1 MNTWDPRIPLP
12 NGIEKCICWHLVLDT
27 RPRVVPS
34 QLMHSWWKMRSHHYR
49 EIIDA
54 PGMLRMGLQLPSLAR
69 DLLEFIA
76 NSVVTA
82 CENVM
87 PLTRMDFRVEWWL
100 IRNRV
105 LPVIRKPFPEK
116 CLISSRIWNS
126 KLNCKLCLE
135 CRQGEYISSSH
146 EEMFNMKSW
155 PNRVAVF
162 EIKTQPSAPRQSLSG
177 GWAPCS
183 IIPERKIKEI
193 CAKTDT
199 IEQKTGA
206 HNLLDSKWQ
215 DGYLDRLYFA
225 VKCLNTCGLPQI
237 TATRIT

>member
-105 LPVIRKPFPEK
+105 LPVIRKPRKMPYFVK
-116 CLISSRIWNS
+116 
-126 KLNCKLCLE
+126 
-135 CRQGEYISSSH
+135 
-146 EEMFNMKSW
+146 NMKQQTELQTLLWIQTGRIHQFVPWRNVQHEKLAKPSCCFW
-155 PNRVAVF
+155 NKDTTL
-162 EIKTQPSAPRQSLSG
+162 ITQTKSEWRLS
-177 GWAPCS
+177 S
-183 IIPERKIKEI
+183 MQHHTRKKNQRDLCENWYDR
-193 CAKTDT
+193 AK
-199 IEQKTGA
+199 
-206 HNLLDSKWQ
+206 NW
-215 DGYLDRLYFA
+215 R
-225 VKCLNTCGLPQI
+225 P
-237 TATRIT
+237 